1 MVTLAADYPDIGL
14 ALGKQRQADISIIKQ
29 VLAKHMG
36 IDTGRNCSWN
46 NKSLTLEW
54 SRDLSIADDH
64 FLNSLN
70 KNSGNASEARESLNK
85 NIVYRL

>member
-64 FLNSLN
+64 FLN
-70 KNSGNASEARESLNK
+70 KNSGKASELEA
-85 NIVYRL
+85 

>member
-1 MVTLAADYPDIGL
+1 M
-14 ALGKQRQADISIIKQ
+14 S
-29 VLAKHMG
+29 

-64 FLNSLN
+64 FLN
-70 KNSGNASEARESLNK
+70 KNSGKASELELDFD
-85 NIVYRL
+85 IVYRL